1 MQKITFRKLIGEN
14 YIYPELQ
21 GHFIE
26 FLGSCIYDGIW
37 VGEDSEIP
45 NYHGIR
51 KDLVDAFQKLHP
63 PVIRWPGGCYADVY
77 HWRNGIGPRENRP
90 VTYNENFG
98 TFETD
103 PNQFGTHEM
112 MEFCEMIG
120 AKPWFNINMMTG
132 SPAEM
137 REWMEYCNRREST
150 TLTRERK
157 VNGHEAPF
165 HE

>member
-1 MQKITFRKLIGEN
+1 MQKITFRKLAGEK

-63 PVIRWPGGCYADVY
+63 PVIHTMKTSVL
-77 HWRNGIGPRENRP
+77 
-90 VTYNENFG
+90 
-98 TFETD
+98 
-103 PNQFGTHEM
+103 
-112 MEFCEMIG
+112 
-120 AKPWFNINMMTG
+120 
-132 SPAEM
+132 S
-137 REWMEYCNRREST
+137 RRIPISSVH
-150 TLTRERK
+150 TR
-157 VNGHEAPF
+157 
-165 HE
+165 

>member
-1 MQKITFRKLIGEN
+1 MQKITFRKLAGEK

-63 PVIRWPGGCYADVY
+63 PVIRWPGGCFRDGSQSVRYTRDD
-77 HWRNGIGPRENRP
+77 GILR
-90 VTYNENFG
+90 
-98 TFETD
+98 D
-103 PNQFGTHEM
+103 D
-112 MEFCEMIG
+112 
-120 AKPWFNINMMTG
+120 
-132 SPAEM
+132 
-137 REWMEYCNRREST
+137 RREAM
-150 TLTRERK
+150 
-157 VNGHEAPF
+157 V
-165 HE
+165 

>member
-1 MQKITFRKLIGEN
+1 MQKITFRKLAGEK

-63 PVIRWPGGCYADVY
+63 PVIRWPGG
-77 HWRNGIGPRENRP
+77 
-90 VTYNENFG
+90 
-98 TFETD
+98 
-103 PNQFGTHEM
+103 M
-112 MEFCEMIG
+112 FCGCISLAERHRSAG
-120 AKPWFNINMMTG
+120 AAAGYIQ
-132 SPAEM
+132 
-137 REWMEYCNRREST
+137 
-150 TLTRERK
+150 
-157 VNGHEAPF
+157 
-165 HE
+165 

>member
-63 PVIRWPGGCYADVY
+63 PVIRWPGGCM
-77 HWRNGIGPRENRP
+77 RMFTTG
-90 VTYNENFG
+90 
-98 TFETD
+98 ETVSD
-103 PNQFGTHEM
+103 QERTGRLLIMKILVHL
-112 MEFCEMIG
+112 
-120 AKPWFNINMMTG
+120 KPIRI
-132 SPAEM
+132 SSV
-137 REWMEYCNRREST
+137 R
-150 TLTRERK
+150 TR
-157 VNGHEAPF
+157 
-165 HE
+165 